1 MVALSHRSFLSVVAA
16 AAALCASTAS
26 AAVTSLSAAKDAVA
40 DVYNALG
47 GGNRA
52 FFAQGVLTDLQ
63 WEAPGTYIEYSDG
76 TARLNGIVRSQSTP
90 GVRFIV
96 DFDFA
101 SRVKPGDAS
110 YPPAGSPKLDLAPPA
125 YVGNGGPVDP
135 ATWHYYLISGGTFT
149 GLDLVAGSV
158 LQWQRFGP
166 AWQVGVG
173 ANGVNANP
181 GASGWFTITTLTQPS
196 NQAVC
201 FPTNFFGDGNIDL
214 DTGTTMCVEEAQDD
228 AYGQYAAG
236 HALYL
241 PGVATD
247 LVHLTPGTWVVNA
260 NGTAKYTGVVA
271 RLSDPNK
278 GFTLNVDY
286 SGLLC
291 PGDASYPPAMSPKKE
306 LSASAY
312 VENGGIVDTNTWCY
326 YTAMTG
332 TLTGIGDWAGATLTL
347 APMGPA
353 FQIGVGANGKNIN
366 FGGSGWLTVTVN
378 SKPSNGSGNS
388 WANSLSGDFNLDMR
402 NDCAANPPAGLTM
415 TATPYGAGCNIAGGN
430 GVTLALNGPLTPG
443 TVATFDLSG
452 GHPQGIGLML
462 FGTQQAQTAVF
473 GNCNLLVSPIL
484 PFVFGPFP
492 LDANGAVAL
501 AGALPLTFSPV
512 TVTIQAATTD
522 NQGGIALSNGL
533 QVVIQ

>member
-101 SRVKPGDAS
+101 SRVNPGDAS

-286 SGLLC
+286 SVC
-291 PGDASYPPAMSPKKE
+291 CAPATRAIPR
-306 LSASAY
+306 
-312 VENGGIVDTNTWCY
+312 
-326 YTAMTG
+326 
-332 TLTGIGDWAGATLTL
+332 
-347 APMGPA
+347 P
-353 FQIGVGANGKNIN
+353 
-366 FGGSGWLTVTVN
+366 
-378 SKPSNGSGNS
+378 
-388 WANSLSGDFNLDMR
+388 
-402 NDCAANPPAGLTM
+402 
-415 TATPYGAGCNIAGGN
+415 
-430 GVTLALNGPLTPG
+430 
-443 TVATFDLSG
+443 
-452 GHPQGIGLML
+452 
-462 FGTQQAQTAVF
+462 
-473 GNCNLLVSPIL
+473 
-484 PFVFGPFP
+484 
-492 LDANGAVAL
+492 
-501 AGALPLTFSPV
+501 
-512 TVTIQAATTD
+512 
-522 NQGGIALSNGL
+522 
-533 QVVIQ
+533 